1 MTRFIRMLVIGLA
14 LTVPSMAMAG
24 PEVGGV
30 LLTSGTVKR
39 VDLEKGIVVL
49 DSGRVIAVRMIQR
62 DGLRVELREVKP
74 EDDVFVS
81 GNDLGFSAEI
91 ASKRVP

>member
-14 LTVPSMAMAG
+14 LTVPSMALAG

-39 VDLEKGIVVL
+39 VDLEKGLVVL
-49 DSGRVIAVRMIQR
+49 DSGRIIAVRMIQR

>member
-14 LTVPSMAMAG
+14 LTVPSMALAG

-49 DSGRVIAVRMIQR
+49 DSGRIIAVRMIQR
-62 DGLRVELREVKP
+62 NGLRVELREVKP